1 MHPNVTRVVEAA
13 AAEGLAIEVRRFPE
27 GTRTAADAARAVGCE
42 VAQIVKSLVFMV
54 DDRPVVALVSGAN
67 RVDLD
72 KLASAAGGTSARRAD
87 GDEARAATGFA
98 IGGVPPFG
106 HATGTTILIDRDLEV
121 ARGRVGGR
129 GPAGRRVRAAAGRPR
144 PREWWHRRRP
154 RRALGRL
161 TVPSPLLFGLV
172 ALLGIG
178 ALAAS
183 SLALRMAGAQPAFAR
198 RLAGPREV
206 RVGLLLDAADLPDRP
221 VRVAGRIRCR
231 DPLQTADGER
241 LVAFHRD
248 VEVMAGGSWRS
259 VERLRET
266 RSFELWDH
274 DGSLTVDPAAAAEPL
289 VVIPKVWRGDPA
301 LLEEPHASTVAR
313 LVERHGAAT
322 VARSVVRTLDVTDR
336 LLVVARPSQGTT
348 AASAWSRH
356 RAGS

>member
-1 MHPNVTRVVEAA
+1 
-13 AAEGLAIEVRRFPE
+13 
-27 GTRTAADAARAVGCE
+27 
-42 VAQIVKSLVFMV
+42 
-54 DDRPVVALVSGAN
+54 
-67 RVDLD
+67 
-72 KLASAAGGTSARRAD
+72 
-87 GDEARAATGFA
+87 
-98 IGGVPPFG
+98 
-106 HATGTTILIDRDLEV
+106 
-121 ARGRVGGR
+121 
-129 GPAGRRVRAAAGRPR
+129 
-144 PREWWHRRRP
+144 
-154 RRALGRL
+154 L
-161 TVPSPLLFGLV
+161 TVPPPLLFGLV

-274 DGSLTVDPAAAAEPL
+274 DGSLTVDPAASAEPL

-301 LLEEPHASTVAR
+301 LLEEPHSSTVAQ

-336 LLVVARPSQGTT
+336 LLVVARPSHGEDGRVRLEPPPGGFVVTNLALDDAMRLLGGPQRTIAMAGVVGIAVGAALVVIGAAGALLT
-348 AASAWSRH
+348 ALI
-356 RAGS
+356 